1 MKIMSVTF
9 IKGATAYEGQIGRLW
24 FGIYRRRFIRT
35 SGVGF
40 IRIAPP
46 N

>member
-1 MKIMSVTF
+1 MKIIGVYL
-9 IKGATAYEGQIGRLW
+9 IKGATAYELQIGRLW
-24 FGIYRRRFIRT
+24 LGVYRRRFIST